1 MREDS
6 IGQVH
11 EPNYLDYFEQV
22 MYGLHGVSL
31 QCVGGVMAIAMV
43 RCESD
48 ERRCCLQR
56 IVTL

>member
-31 QCVGGVMAIAMV
+31 QCVGGVMAMAMV

-48 ERRCCLQR
+48 ERVVCNEYM
-56 IVTL
+56 

>member
-31 QCVGGVMAIAMV
+31 QCVGGVMAMAMV
-43 RCESD
+43 RCE
-48 ERRCCLQR
+48 
-56 IVTL
+56 V